1 MGLTSY
7 TWKKRVEVSIGGEKQ
22 NKARL
27 NHTSSSELPG
37 AGKGLPGR
45 GVGPPHGQSL
55 RAQEGDMGE
64 YTRKQACRARAGKL
78 LKGLEKSQPTIQDT
92 NPWQLH
98 APHHCCPQ
106 GTGGTNTT
114 RPRQT
119 KSSWF
124 VGLTLSRP
132 CQWLP
137 KPHFSCQ
144 CPIQP
149 TQLFFFFFLA
159 SVSLLLPMLE
169 WLVMLLRLEMLSEEF
184 CRLMR
189 SSGVRQRRRRDW
201 ERRDQP
207 PATPPVPEHPMGPL
221 SLHPIPPPTQHL
233 LSSWNHPVTMT
244 WGSDTTWALPER
256 CPGHISPCCCPRP
269 SP

>member
-92 NPWQLH
+92 NP
-98 APHHCCPQ
+98 
-106 GTGGTNTT
+106 
-114 RPRQT
+114 
-119 KSSWF
+119 
-124 VGLTLSRP
+124 
-132 CQWLP
+132 
-137 KPHFSCQ
+137 
-144 CPIQP
+144 
-149 TQLFFFFFLA
+149 
-159 SVSLLLPMLE
+159 
-169 WLVMLLRLEMLSEEF
+169 
-184 CRLMR
+184 
-189 SSGVRQRRRRDW
+189 
-201 ERRDQP
+201 
-207 PATPPVPEHPMGPL
+207 
-221 SLHPIPPPTQHL
+221 
-233 LSSWNHPVTMT
+233 
-244 WGSDTTWALPER
+244 
-256 CPGHISPCCCPRP
+256 
-269 SP
+269 